1 MISQVLLYPCLQ
13 MEQELLLEL
22 LSIMGMIRL
31 EVAMSGYMKI
41 DLHFGS
47 S

>member
-22 LSIMGMIRL
+22 LSIMGQELSR
-31 EVAMSGYMKI
+31 AMSGFMSTLI
-41 DLHFGS
+41 VDGIR
-47 S
+47 